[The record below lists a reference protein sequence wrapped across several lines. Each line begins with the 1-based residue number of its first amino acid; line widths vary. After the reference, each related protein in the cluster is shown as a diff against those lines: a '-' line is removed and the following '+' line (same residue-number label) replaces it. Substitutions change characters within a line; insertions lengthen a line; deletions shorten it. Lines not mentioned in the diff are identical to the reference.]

1 MRIRSRS
8 VICGLSASALVATL
22 LPGCGAT
29 GSTGATASSRAATTM
44 TSAPAVAVA
53 PTTTRLRTEK
63 WVDLNV
69 GECLADLPPTDP
81 GIVTVTVVDCTVLHQ
96 AEVYLRMPIQVN
108 TALADV
114 ADRQCAAGFSAY
126 TGRPVQG
133 SPFAVTYLIDSD
145 QNRTSSNPDPSTV
158 ICLLRAANGEPL
170 TQSARR

>member
-29 GSTGATASSRAATTM
+29 GSTGPTASSRAAPTS

-53 PTTTRLRTEK
+53 PTTTPPRTEK
-63 WVDLNV
+63 WVDLNI
-69 GECLADLPPTDP
+69 GECLADLPPMDS
-81 GIVTVTVVDCTVLHQ
+81 GIVTVTVVDCAALHQ
-96 AEVYLRMPIQVN
+96 AEVYLRVPIQVN

-126 TGRPVQG
+126 TGRPVEG
-133 SPFAVTYLIDSD
+133 SMFAVTYLIDSD

-158 ICLLRAANGEPL
+158 ICLLRAADGQPL
-170 TQSARR
+170 TQSARH